1 VAKQSKQSA
10 LSLLKLALLGLSFP
24 IAITSFSPTHANPK
38 PNNSWEYAQVIDQPT
53 PQPNTSAESEKT
65 NQLTE
70 DKTEVKSENNQEKKQ
85 QWWLL
90 SIPMLAILYLGTL
103 RFRPLWLLWLPAELS
118 IPQTPINPPI
128 KIPVGLLRFL
138 KYHPRVLD
146 AWVEKHLET
155 FQNNFLKE
163 ETVEER
169 KDYVTVPV
177 ILNDQELDEITPEN
191 LSETFK
197 NDKRIRVL
205 IKGEGG
211 SGKTT
216 IACEIAKWA
225 MEKNSELA
233 GHSMLPILIEKDLES
248 NAEENTT
255 PLTKA
260 VVNLLQELTDREQKF
275 TDELLVEQ
283 LLRQRRILLIVDR
296 YSEMSQQTCEQIK
309 FIDTDFPANAL
320 IVTSR
325 NDDKNFKGI
334 DIKIETCRF
343 DGGKL
348 AYFIEQY
355 LKKREKW
362 NLFEEDQEDFLQE
375 CSQLTRIV
383 GERKTITV
391 LLAKLY
397 AERMI
402 NENERTEANDNY
414 SVSKLDNI
422 PDLILDYLQKL
433 NDQVE
438 APIRNDFSMV
448 KEDAK
453 IIAWKCLE
461 KSYKPS
467 QANRE
472 DVVTALGNNAES
484 CLEYFDKYLRLIKL
498 VGYEKDRKDRCIIR
512 FALDPVAEYLAALYL
527 VQNNLKDDPE
537 KWNEFLATA
546 QKKSDQKEEI
556 KGFLLAVRDCCLAK
570 GSEMRVPNFVAD
582 EMGKLAGLDLDA
594 LEQQRER
601 RRIKRLIR
609 NLFAPEA
616 TVRDR
621 LDDLRKIGESGSVAK
636 FAARDLLIV
645 LTDENKEVRWAAAWA
660 LGKLGDTSQAMI
672 QGLLARLQHE
682 NWSIRQVA
690 AWPLGELGNS
700 YPAVIQ
706 ELLACLQD
714 ENWNVRWVAAEALGK
729 LGDSSPAVIEEL
741 FARLQDENE
750 EVRRAVAGA
759 LGKLGDSSPAVIQGL
774 LACLQH
780 ENEGVRS
787 TAAGALGELGDSSP
801 AVIQGLLACLQ
812 HENEYVRWTAAWAL
826 GELGDSSPPVIQQLV
841 ACLQDEYWSVVSVV
855 AAEALGKLGDSSP
868 PVIQGLLARLKDENE
883 GVRMAAAWA
892 LGNLGDSSP
901 AVIQGLLARIQDEDC
916 RVRKAAKEALTKLG
930 HSPD

>member
-1 VAKQSKQSA
+1 MAQSKQSG
-10 LSLLKLALLGLSFP
+10 LILLKLALLGLSFP
-24 IAITSFSPTHANPK
+24 VAITSFSPTHANPK
-38 PNNSWEYAQVIDQPT
+38 PNNSWEYAQAIDQPT

-70 DKTEVKSENNQEKKQ
+70 DKTEVESENNQEKKQ
-85 QWWLL
+85 QWWLI
-90 SIPMLAILYLGTL
+90 SIPVLAVLYLGTL
-103 RFRPLWLLWLPAELS
+103 RFRPLWLLSLPAEFS
-118 IPQTPINPPI
+118 IPQTPINPPM

-138 KYHPRVLD
+138 KYRPRVLD

-155 FQNNFLKE
+155 FQKNFLKE
-163 ETVEER
+163 ETVDER
-169 KDYVTVPV
+169 KDYVAVPV
-177 ILNDQELDEITPEN
+177 LLNDKELDEITPEN

-233 GHSMLPILIEKDLES
+233 GHSMLPILIEKDLDS

-255 PLTKA
+255 PLTKT
-260 VVNLLQELTDREQKF
+260 VVNLLQELTDSEQKF

-283 LLRQRRILLIVDR
+283 LLRQRRILLIVDH
-296 YSEMSQQTCEQIK
+296 YSEMSQQTRKQID
-309 FIDTDFPANAL
+309 FDGEDFPANAF

-325 NDDKNFKGI
+325 TDETFKGI

-402 NENERTEANDNY
+402 NENEPTEVNNNY
-414 SVSKLDNI
+414 SASKLDNI
-422 PDLILDYLQKL
+422 PDLILDYLDKL
-433 NDQVE
+433 NLQGE
-438 APIRNDFSMV
+438 RATNNKYPTV

-453 IIAWKCLE
+453 VIAWKCLE

-472 DVVTALGNNAES
+472 EVLTALGNNAES
-484 CLEYFDKYLRLIKL
+484 CLDYFEKYLRLIKF
-498 VGYEKDRKDRCIIR
+498 VGYGEDRRDRDKIR

-527 VQNNLKDDPE
+527 VQNDFKDDPE
-537 KWNEFLATA
+537 KWNEFLAAA
-546 QKKSDQKEEI
+546 QEKSENQEEI

-582 EMGKLAGLDLDA
+582 EMGKLAGLDLEA
-594 LEQQRER
+594 LEQERER

-609 NLFAPEA
+609 NLFAREA
-616 TVRDR
+616 TVEDR
-621 LDDLRKIGESGSVAK
+621 LDDLRKIGASGSVAK
-636 FAARDLLIV
+636 FAARDLVTV
-645 LTDENKEVRWAAAWA
+645 LTDENEKVRQAAVEV
-660 LGKLGDTSQAMI
+660 
-672 QGLLARLQHE
+672 
-682 NWSIRQVA
+682 
-690 AWPLGELGNS
+690 LGN
-700 YPAVIQ
+700 
-706 ELLACLQD
+706 
-714 ENWNVRWVAAEALGK
+714 
-729 LGDSSPAVIEEL
+729 LGDSS
-741 FARLQDENE
+741 D
-750 EVRRAVAGA
+750 
-759 LGKLGDSSPAVIQGL
+759 
-774 LACLQH
+774 
-780 ENEGVRS
+780 
-787 TAAGALGELGDSSP
+787 
-801 AVIQGLLACLQ
+801 
-812 HENEYVRWTAAWAL
+812 
-826 GELGDSSPPVIQQLV
+826 
-841 ACLQDEYWSVVSVV
+841 
-855 AAEALGKLGDSSP
+855 
-868 PVIQGLLARLKDENE
+868 PVIQGLLARLQDENKD
-883 GVRMAAAWA
+883 VRQAAAWV
-892 LGNLGDSSP
+892 LGNLGDSSDP
-901 AVIQGLLARIQDEDC
+901 VIQGLIARLQ
-916 RVRKAAKEALTKLG
+916 
-930 HSPD
+930 